1 MSFPNSTII
10 IVLVLALAIYLIY
23 SQNQMY
29 DMESQ
34 YHQMMARSRS
44 PVDRDEYKK
53 YSQEYQRRDGQ
64 GQMSPQQ
71 PQFQPQQQQ
80 FQPSQQQFQP
90 PQSQFQPQSQQQF
103 PPQPPNI
110 TEISVRSPTD
120 PFSDAIKKQ
129 DLYTMYDP
137 LTYPQLRL
145 PREVLERYNDYY
157 KTTGTYPPFNEAT
170 QPFLFDNPIMN
181 GFLVKIVDDCDVP
194 FVDNIPNSVPLFR
207 VQSSRNTNRYFYY
220 VLDNRNFNM
229 LIQPKIPLDNVK
241 INGVRIL
248 NADFYGLPEIYDHD
262 VIEDISIYP
271 GAKFKVTLYK
281 TYHFP

>member
-34 YHQMMARSRS
+34 YNQMMARFRS
-44 PVDRDEYKK
+44 PADTDEYKK

-64 GQMSPQQ
+64 GQISPRQPQQ
-71 PQFQPQQQQ
+71 QQFQPQQQQ
-80 FQPSQQQFQP
+80 FQPQQQQLQSPQQQFQP
-90 PQSQFQPQSQQQF
+90 QQS
-103 PPQPPNI
+103 PNI
-110 TEISVRSPTD
+110 TQVMVQPSPTD
-120 PFSDAIKKQ
+120 IFSDAIKKQ

-145 PREVLERYNDYY
+145 PREVLERYNDHY

-207 VQSSRNTNRYFYY
+207 VQSSKNTNRYFYY